1 VGKQI
6 EFGQGVTMLRVESLS
21 KAFDGFSAVS
31 DANLTVKPGEIVAVI
46 GPNGAGKTTLF
57 NLISGI
63 IPPDSGR
70 VFFNGDDITG
80 LPPHKICRKGL
91 SRSFQVV
98 NVFQRLTVFE
108 NVQVAVLSRE
118 RRTWNCF
125 TPASSLMLD
134 ETNRILENVGLLEK
148 RNRTTALLSHGDR
161 KVLEI
166 AMALGGNP
174 RFLILDEPTAGMAPE
189 ETARCITLIKEISEK
204 LGLTILFCEHDM
216 EIVFGIANRI
226 MVMVRGAT
234 IIQGTCEEV
243 RCNQAVQ
250 EAYLGGDETCLM

>member
-1 VGKQI
+1 
-6 EFGQGVTMLRVESLS
+6 MLHVESLS
-21 KAFDGFSAVS
+21 KAFDGFQAVAGA
-31 DANLTVKPGEIVAVI
+31 DLEVKPGEIVAVI

-63 IPPDSGR
+63 LRPDSGR
-70 VFFNGDDITG
+70 VLFKEEDITG

-98 NVFQRLTVFE
+98 NVFPRLTVFE

-118 RRTWNCF
+118 RKTWNLF
-125 TPASSLMLD
+125 TPSARLAVE
-134 ETNRILENVGLLEK
+134 ETDRILGNVGLLEK
-148 RNRTTALLSHGDR
+148 RNRPTALLSHGDR

-166 AMALGGNP
+166 AMALGSNP
-174 RFLILDEPTAGMAPE
+174 QFLILDEPTAGMAPE
-189 ETARCITLIKEISEK
+189 ETARCIALIKDISGK
-204 LGLTILFCEHDM
+204 MGLTILFCEHDM
-216 EIVFGIANRI
+216 EIVFGIADRI

-234 IIQGTCEEV
+234 VIQGSCEEV

-250 EAYLGGDETCLM
+250 EAYLGGDGSCLMAP